1 MSAMA
6 DEACV
11 ASPECFVC
19 TESDPAPRKSACKC
33 KDRHVHDACLAKMLE
48 TTQHA
53 RCPVCAA
60 PYGNVAFRVRVVGVD
75 ACSRGGAV
83 LGAAMCA
90 VALIGCGVNTWLVF
104 CCSQRE
110 LSAREDFVVCFSAI
124 LMTSVGFALV
134 AFVGR
139 ECVSTGP
146 AELARSM
153 LVRKRRVRVQDA
165 LPAEVSPRLELGEA
179 NLNVGL

>member
-1 MSAMA
+1 MSAMV
-6 DEACV
+6 D
-11 ASPECFVC
+11 ECFVC

-33 KDRHVHDACLAKMLE
+33 TDRHVHDACLAKMLE

-53 RCPVCAA
+53 RCPVCAS
-60 PYGNVAFRVRVVGVD
+60 PYGNVAFRMRVVGVD

-90 VALIGCGVNTWLVF
+90 VALIGCGINTWLAF

-110 LSAREDFVVCFSAI
+110 LSAQEDFVVCFSAI

-134 AFVGR
+134 AWVGR

-146 AELARSM
+146 VGLVRSL
-153 LVRKRRVRVQDA
+153 LVRKRRVRVG
-165 LPAEVSPRLELGEA
+165 EVMLGELVA
-179 NLNVGL
+179 TDAVA